1 MRCPF
6 FNRALA
12 GLLVALAAGL
22 GAAPVQASQP
32 CRVEPFGVESA
43 ADRARDFMRS
53 CSGEQL
59 KWDLSATPRS
69 AMLSGHPNI
78 VRAQLHSLTTQRL
91 GSGMLATLK
100 LNWAASGDS
109 FARRFRTERMVL
121 AAGGW
126 FRFDPRWAL
135 QANIGREKTADAR
148 TRATVATVWQPV
160 RAALVFAEWAGSDA
174 GTEMHRVGARWWLVP
189 RRLALDFG
197 AVARPDDGLGWEE
210 RRIGLTYGLLH

>member
-6 FNRALA
+6 FNRTLA
-12 GLLVALAAGL
+12 GLLVVLAAGL
-22 GAAPVQASQP
+22 FTAPAQADQP
-32 CRVEPFGVESA
+32 CRVEPFGVETA
-43 ADRARDFMRS
+43 ADRARDFTRH
-53 CSGEQL
+53 CSGEQV
-59 KWDLSATPRS
+59 KWNLSATPRR

-78 VRAQLHSLTTQRL
+78 VRAQLNSLTTQRF

-109 FARRFRTERMVL
+109 FARRFRTERMAL

-135 QANIGREKTADAR
+135 QANIGREKTGEAR

-160 RAALVFAEWAGSDA
+160 RAALVFAEWAGSEA
-174 GTEMHRVGARWWLVP
+174 GTEMHRIGARWWLVP

-197 AVARPDDGLGWEE
+197 AIARPDDGFGWEE
-210 RRIGLTYGLLH
+210 RRIGVTYGLLR